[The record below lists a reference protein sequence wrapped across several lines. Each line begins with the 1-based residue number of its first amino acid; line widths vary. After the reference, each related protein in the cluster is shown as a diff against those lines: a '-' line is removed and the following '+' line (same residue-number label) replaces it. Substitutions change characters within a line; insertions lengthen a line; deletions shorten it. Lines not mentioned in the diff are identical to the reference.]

1 MSSPQ
6 SRRQPWTVRVAAWS
20 ARHRWPVFT
29 LWFVATIGLYMASL
43 AAGGTQAQNAVSND
57 TGGSR
62 YESLRAME
70 IFDASGTAEPSQS
83 LYLVVATPPGTTA
96 DDPAT
101 AAALHEIAARTTALQ
116 ATVDGASVPAFKDV
130 VDPLVVPPNVGL
142 VAPDRTAVRLV
153 ATVPGDNTEI
163 GERLEPVPAFV
174 DQLRADYPGFT
185 IHALNNTLANDDISE
200 LVNKD
205 LDASLQITIPL
216 TFFILLVAFGAV
228 VAAAVPLIL
237 AMTALL
243 AAFGVLGLY
252 SQFVTPVSPYAS
264 QLVVLIGL
272 AVAVD
277 YSLFMLTRFR
287 SERRRHPAP
296 LQQPTRND
304 YLRRVVLVLA
314 AIGALVIGVV
324 VDAAAVRIVVAAVIG
339 GIVIWSISRLMER
352 GDETGKLSAI
362 QTASSTAGRAVF
374 FSGLAVMI
382 SIAGLFLLDDPLFR
396 SMAVGTIS
404 VVFISV
410 VGSLTFL
417 PAVLAILGDGI
428 NGGRLPILGRPR
440 PEGSGMWARIVRT
453 TMRRPVLSFVLSAGF
468 LLALASPA
476 LRLHI
481 GQSDFASFPD
491 EIDSVQALN
500 LMNEKWPQGSTLALQ
515 VVVTKADQP
524 ATKAAIDELTKR
536 LLAIEGL
543 SEPVETRTSQ
553 DGTVALVSYVMAGG
567 QNDEANRV
575 IVSDVRRDIV
585 PAVFGGLPDVQ
596 AFVTGDAAFTVDVVG
611 FYQAGMP
618 QVFLF
623 VLGLS
628 FLLLLVAFHSIV
640 IPIKAIILNLL
651 STGAAYGL
659 MVLVFQ
665 DGYGASLIDAKPGVI
680 EAFIPV
686 FIFTILFGLSMDYHV
701 FILTRIKEARD
712 HGLSSNAAVERGISI
727 TAGTVTSAAV
737 IMVAVFGVFVT
748 LRLSII
754 KQLGFGLAVAVL
766 LDATVIRSVLLPASM
781 RLLGD
786 WNWWMPKFLSWIPRI
801 TIEAETE
808 DEDSEA
814 VREQEAGG
822 GVEEPTSAGEPAGA

>member
-1 MSSPQ
+1 M
-6 SRRQPWTVRVAAWS
+6 
-20 ARHRWPVFT
+20 
-29 LWFVATIGLYMASL
+29 
-43 AAGGTQAQNAVSND
+43 
-57 TGGSR
+57 
-62 YESLRAME
+62 
-70 IFDASGTAEPSQS
+70 
-83 LYLVVATPPGTTA
+83 
-96 DDPAT
+96 
-101 AAALHEIAARTTALQ
+101 AAAI
-116 ATVDGASVPAFKDV
+116 
-130 VDPLVVPPNVGL
+130 PLV
-142 VAPDRTAVRLV
+142 
-153 ATVPGDNTEI
+153 
-163 GERLEPVPAFV
+163 
-174 DQLRADYPGFT
+174 
-185 IHALNNTLANDDISE
+185 
-200 LVNKD
+200 
-205 LDASLQITIPL
+205 
-216 TFFILLVAFGAV
+216 
-228 VAAAVPLIL
+228 L
-237 AMTALL
+237 AMCSLL

-287 SERRRHPAP
+287 SERRRRPPAARTAT
-296 LQQPTRND
+296 TRSD
-304 YLRRVVLVLA
+304 YVRRIVLALAAVAAIVFAATIDSVPVRVV
-314 AIGALVIGVV
+314 GAV
-324 VDAAAVRIVVAAVIG
+324 AVG
-339 GIVIWSISRLMER
+339 GIAIWSIARLMQH
-352 GDETGKLSAI
+352 GDEPEKLRAI
-362 QTASSTAGRAVF
+362 QIASSTAGRAVF

-396 SMAVGTIS
+396 SMAIGTIS

-417 PAVLAILGDGI
+417 PAVLAILGDGV
-428 NGGRLPILGRPR
+428 NGGRLPFLGRPR
-440 PEGSGMWARIVRT
+440 VEGSGLWARIVRT

-468 LLALASPA
+468 LLALASPV

-481 GQSDFASFPD
+481 GQSDFAAFPD
-491 EIDSVQALN
+491 AIDGVQALN

-524 ATKAAIDELTKR
+524 ATKAAIDELSR
-536 LLAIEGL
+536 RVLAIKGL
-543 SEPVETRTSQ
+543 SEPIETRASQ
-553 DGTVALVSYVMAGG
+553 DGTVAMVSYVMAGT
-567 QNDEANRV
+567 QNDTANRE
-575 IVSDVRRDIV
+575 IVKQVRADVV
-585 PAVFGGLPDVQ
+585 PAIFGGLPDVQ
-596 AFVTGDAAFTVDVVG
+596 ALVTGDAAYTMDLVG
-611 FYQAGMP
+611 FYEAGMP

-628 FLLLLVAFHSIV
+628 FLLLLVAFHSVV
-640 IPIKAIILNLL
+640 IPIKAILLNLL

-659 MVLVFQ
+659 LVIVFQ
-665 DGYGASLIDAKPGVI
+665 DGNGAQLIDVKPGVI

-712 HGLSSNAAVERGISI
+712 HGLGSNAAVERGISI

-737 IMVAVFGVFVT
+737 IMVAVFAVFVT

-786 WNWWMPKFLSWIPRI
+786 WNWWMPRFLGWIPRI

-814 VREQEAGG
+814 ARDAEGGRDPDDPTQPVR
-822 GVEEPTSAGEPAGA
+822 EPAGA

>member
-1 MSSPQ
+1 
-6 SRRQPWTVRVAAWS
+6 
-20 ARHRWPVFT
+20 
-29 LWFVATIGLYMASL
+29 
-43 AAGGTQAQNAVSND
+43 
-57 TGGSR
+57 
-62 YESLRAME
+62 
-70 IFDASGTAEPSQS
+70 
-83 LYLVVATPPGTTA
+83 
-96 DDPAT
+96 
-101 AAALHEIAARTTALQ
+101 
-116 ATVDGASVPAFKDV
+116 
-130 VDPLVVPPNVGL
+130 
-142 VAPDRTAVRLV
+142 
-153 ATVPGDNTEI
+153 
-163 GERLEPVPAFV
+163 
-174 DQLRADYPGFT
+174 
-185 IHALNNTLANDDISE
+185 
-200 LVNKD
+200 
-205 LDASLQITIPL
+205 
-216 TFFILLVAFGAV
+216 
-228 VAAAVPLIL
+228 
-237 AMTALL
+237 
-243 AAFGVLGLY
+243 
-252 SQFVTPVSPYAS
+252 
-264 QLVVLIGL
+264 
-272 AVAVD
+272 
-277 YSLFMLTRFR
+277 
-287 SERRRHPAP
+287 
-296 LQQPTRND
+296 
-304 YLRRVVLVLA
+304 
-314 AIGALVIGVV
+314 
-324 VDAAAVRIVVAAVIG
+324 
-339 GIVIWSISRLMER
+339 
-352 GDETGKLSAI
+352 
-362 QTASSTAGRAVF
+362 
-374 FSGLAVMI
+374 
-382 SIAGLFLLDDPLFR
+382 
-396 SMAVGTIS
+396 
-404 VVFISV
+404 
-410 VGSLTFL
+410 
-417 PAVLAILGDGI
+417 
-428 NGGRLPILGRPR
+428 
-440 PEGSGMWARIVRT
+440 MWARIVRT

-543 SEPVETRTSQ
+543 SEPVETRTSA
-553 DGTVALVSYVMAGG
+553 GRHGGVGLVRHGRRTRTTRR
-567 QNDEANRV
+567 NRV
-575 IVSDVRRDIV
+575 IVRDVRRDVV

-596 AFVTGDAAFTVDVVG
+596 AYVTGDAAFTVDVVG

-822 GVEEPTSAGEPAGA
+822 AVEEPTSAGEPAGA